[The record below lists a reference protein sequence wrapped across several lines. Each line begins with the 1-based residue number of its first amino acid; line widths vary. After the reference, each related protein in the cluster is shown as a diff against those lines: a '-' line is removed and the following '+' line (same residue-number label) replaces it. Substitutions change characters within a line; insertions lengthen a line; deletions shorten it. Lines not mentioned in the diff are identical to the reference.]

1 MNHRKHS
8 IKINNIKNQK
18 TLSIISPINST
29 TRPIEKAHTPSIK
42 TIDSDNYTN

>member
-8 IKINNIKNQK
+8 IKINEKNHK
-18 TLSIISPINST
+18 ALSISSPINST